1 MNKSHHL
8 SLHALALVAAIVLLT
23 PKVRAAD
30 TAAPAAAAGTGSIS
44 TMDTLDDKYKLTRGD
59 ALSFRVV
66 EDAQDPRDPL
76 TPNPPLVVTDSGDVD
91 LPYIG
96 QYPASGKTCKQLAN
110 EVKVALEKKYY
121 YRATVIL
128 ALVQNA
134 KSNGHVYVNGQVRA
148 TGAVDM
154 PGDEILTV
162 SRAIMIAGGF
172 TDYADKQHV
181 QLTRPPD
188 ATGLGA
194 TNTVVN
200 VKQILEK
207 GKSGLDPK
215 VLPGD
220 MIFVPSRLISF

>member
-1 MNKSHHL
+1 M
-8 SLHALALVAAIVLLT
+8 ALLAT
-23 PKVRAAD
+23 PAVRAAD
-30 TAAPAAAAGTGSIS
+30 TPVAAAPVSTNTAIS
-44 TMDTLDDKYKLTRGD
+44 TMDTLDDKYKITRGD

-66 EDAQDPRDPL
+66 EDAQDPRDLL
-76 TPNPPLVVTDSGDVD
+76 TNMLPLVVTDSGDVD

-96 QYPASGKTCKQLAN
+96 QYPAVGKTCRQLAS
-110 EVKVALEKKYY
+110 EVKIALEKKYY
-121 YRATVIL
+121 YHATVIL

-134 KSNGHVYVNGQVRA
+134 KSNGHVYVNGQVRS

-162 SRAIMIAGGF
+162 SKAIMIAGGF
-172 TDYADKQHV
+172 TDYGDKQHV
-181 QLTRPPD
+181 RLTRQAD
-188 ATGLGA
+188 ANGLGA
-194 TNTVVN
+194 TNMIIN

-207 GKSGLDPK
+207 GKTALDPK